1 MIYTITL
8 LLIALVLQQD
18 HTMDFIVL
26 EDIKKVLKNCT
37 LFQSNQLILIL
48 KHLKCWLQEG

>member
-48 KHLKCWLQEG
+48 KHLKC